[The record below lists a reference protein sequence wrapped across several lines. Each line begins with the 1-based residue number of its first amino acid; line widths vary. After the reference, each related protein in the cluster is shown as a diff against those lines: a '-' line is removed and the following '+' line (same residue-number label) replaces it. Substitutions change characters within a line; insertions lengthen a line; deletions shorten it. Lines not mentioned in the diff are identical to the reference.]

1 LALLCSCPVPYLP
14 FTIFSGPAGAAINE
28 AVDRAAGELEA
39 RGRT

>member
-1 LALLCSCPVPYLP
+1 LALLCACPVPNLP
-14 FTIFSGPAGAAINE
+14 LTVFPGAAGAAINE